1 MCGFE
6 SRPAHQTVKRGL
18 ETSPFFYGFSLLNS
32 VQASKDWRN
41 ESGGIRAFPGVV
53 SARFPP
59 RFPPERRGAGM
70 YIRAVGK
77 RYKVEC
83 RVTDPSGS
91 VFSSK
96 CGFATL
102 FDPHGGRPASAG
114 LGALSWNATFAT
126 KAEAQAHGTAKDKE
140 FKAMVAGGFMPCSVR
155 ELLDRWRRELAPQR
169 DGGKWDF
176 NRLLAIEQR
185 LDDMGL
191 ADLQLSAFK
200 PRQMAA
206 VRRARLGDRISPAGH
221 ARASQCG

>member
-1 MCGFE
+1 MQG
-6 SRPAHQTVKRGL
+6 H
-18 ETSPFFYGFSLLNS
+18 
-32 VQASKDWRN
+32 
-41 ESGGIRAFPGVV
+41 
-53 SARFPP
+53 
-59 RFPPERRGAGM
+59 RR
-70 YIRAVGK
+70 
-77 RYKVEC
+77 
-83 RVTDPSGS
+83 SGS

-126 KAEAQAHGTAKDKE
+126 KADAQAHGTAKDKE

-155 ELLDRWRRELAPQR
+155 ELLDRRRRELAPQR

-176 NRLLAIEQR
+176 NRLLATEQR

-221 ARASQCG
+221 ARAHQCGRSRKSHPKCAGGRVADGHAKHLSQRQTARRRTFPVAPQPSNQS